1 MGLLMSRLDSPSR
14 QEGPTLRP
22 GLRPGALAR
31 DSGLAMLAGWSS
43 YLIGAIGGLV
53 LARALQ
59 PDGKGLYSLLFLGGI
74 LAGAVVTL
82 GTDLWSTKESSRQGL
97 TTEIGGL
104 VRRQLQVI
112 TGLGVG
118 GALLA
123 TVAYLVLGG
132 GPPPAEVV
140 ALILLAVTS
149 GWSVS
154 LTALLRGARQ
164 MSALLRMQ
172 LVSASVFVVGI
183 AAWAA
188 QSGVTVVGALY
199 VAVFARLVSIALG
212 PWRLILHS
220 RSADLSVWFGVVR
233 SHASSS
239 LGVLVEF
246 ASYRVDV
253 LFVALFLTT
262 SEVGLYSV
270 ALPLSEL
277 LWLLPN
283 ALAQV
288 LLPHVAASGAKGAS
302 ATATAVRL
310 AVGFSLVA
318 GLILVVTSSWLI
330 SLLYGDAYRPAAA
343 ALPLLSLGA
352 VILTTWK
359 LVTTDLL
366 ARGDS
371 SIRARGGVLALLVL
385 VLSLPVLTSLFG
397 LPGAAGASALAYS
410 AAALHGLT
418 RWRTLPGARLRALI
432 PGRRADFVL
441 LADITRRGGRALAS
455 TARKVAA
462 RSNEV
467 PT

>member
-1 MGLLMSRLDSPSR
+1 MSRLDNPSR
-14 QEGPTLRP
+14 HEGPTSTAGP
-22 GLRPGALAR
+22 RPGALAR
-31 DSGLAMLAGWSS
+31 DSGLAMLASWSS
-43 YLIGAIGGLV
+43 YLIGAVGGLV

-59 PDGKGLYSLLFLGGI
+59 PEGKGLYSLLFLGGI

-82 GTDLWSTKESSRQGL
+82 GTDLWSTKETSRQGL
-97 TTEIGGL
+97 TIEIGGL

-118 GALLA
+118 GAMVA
-123 TVAYLVLGG
+123 TVAYLVLAGG
-132 GPPPAEVV
+132 LPPAEAF
-140 ALILLAVTS
+140 ALILLAVSS

-154 LTALLRGARQ
+154 LAALLRGARR

-172 LVSASVFVVGI
+172 LVSAVVFVVGI

-188 QSGVTVVGALY
+188 LSEVTVIGALY
-199 VAVFARLVSIALG
+199 VAIFARLVSIALG
-212 PWRLILHS
+212 PWRLILAS
-220 RSADLSVWFGVVR
+220 RPTEASVWFSIVR

-262 SEVGLYSV
+262 TEVGLYSV

-310 AVGFSLVA
+310 AVGFSIAAAVVLVA
-318 GLILVVTSSWLI
+318 ASSWLI
-330 SLLYGDAYRPAAA
+330 SLLYGDVYRPAAA

-371 SIRARGGVLALLVL
+371 SIRARGGVLALVVL
-385 VLSLPVLTSLFG
+385 VLSLPVLTNLFG

-418 RWRTLPGARLRALI
+418 RWRTLPGAHLRDLI
-432 PGRRADFVL
+432 PGRKADFVL

-455 TARKVAA
+455 SA
-462 RSNEV
+462 RSATERSEEFSE
-467 PT
+467 